1 MAVTLIKQQIFFI
14 INAARIALQHVVK

>member
-1 MAVTLIKQQIFFI
+1 MAETLIKQQIFFI